1 MEQAKSAATPKKKL
15 YPDINTITKDDI
27 RGALKDGLAD
37 IRKAGFYSIFF
48 GLFYAVAGWILLYLV
63 FTFEISIYA
72 YPLTM
77 GFPLIAPFI
86 AAGLYEISRRNAR
99 GEALDWP
106 GILTSVKN
114 AGGHDLS
121 WMAVIT
127 VFAYIIW
134 VDVAA
139 AIYIGFFGLKKM
151 EVTTLLELIS
161 STPKGMMF
169 FVVGNTVGAIL
180 ALIMFSL
187 TSSSFPLL
195 FDRGLDFVSAM
206 ITSVKAVKTNKGPML
221 FWLLTIF
228 VLMFISV
235 VTVFVA
241 LIVVLPLLG
250 HTTWHVYR
258 RQIARAETA

>member
-1 MEQAKSAATPKKKL
+1 VAKKKL
-15 YPDINTITKDDI
+15 YPTINKITIYDI
-27 RGALKDGLAD
+27 RAALNDGFAD
-37 IRKAGFYSIFF
+37 LKNAGFFSIFF
-48 GLFYAVAGWILLYLV
+48 GLFYAVTGWILLYLV

-86 AAGLYEISRRNAR
+86 AAGLYEISRRLSKGQKLA
-99 GEALDWP
+99 WP

-114 AGGHDLS
+114 AGGNDLS

-151 EVTTLLELIS
+151 EIGTLLELVFT
-161 STPKGMMF
+161 TPKGMMF

-180 ALIMFSL
+180 GTVMFSL
-187 TSSSFPLL
+187 TSTSFPLL

-206 ITSVKAVKTNKGPML
+206 ITSVKAVNKNKVPML
-221 FWLLTIF
+221 FWAATIF
-228 VLMFISV
+228 VLMAFSV
-235 VTVFVA
+235 ATVFVG
-241 LIVVLPLLG
+241 LIFVLPLLG
-250 HTTWHVYR
+250 HTTWHVYKR
-258 RQIARAETA
+258 IIAPAEN